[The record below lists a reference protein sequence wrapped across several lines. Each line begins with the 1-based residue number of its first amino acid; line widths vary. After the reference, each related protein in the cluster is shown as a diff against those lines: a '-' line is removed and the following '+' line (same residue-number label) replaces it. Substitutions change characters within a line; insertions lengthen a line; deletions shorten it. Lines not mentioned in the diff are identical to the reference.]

1 MCKIGNKYYDGTGF
15 YTKKDVLDEYSDS
28 TKDDIHIIDKDKVKY
43 WSDKMDYDYVNQSL
57 TTNPLTNEERQDLE
71 DYIKSKSI

>member
-1 MCKIGNKYYDGTGF
+1 MFFIKIVNPF

-28 TKDDIHIIDKDKVKY
+28 TKDDIYIIDKDDVKY
-43 WSDKMDYDYVNQSL
+43 WSDKMDYDYVNQAL

-71 DYIKSKSI
+71 DYIKSKTS